1 MQQSVELITIIV
13 LHIYGHDDARV
24 EIMTTVLL
32 FCVCLL
38 FFPFLCR
45 LGLWDCLS
53 LFFLEVVVGHIFKKH
68 FLSSVTGNYA
78 KILHL

>member
-53 LFFLEVVVGHIFKKH
+53 LFFLEVVAVVHGVVCVDVVSNKF
-68 FLSSVTGNYA
+68 S
-78 KILHL
+78 